1 MEKKLEEK
9 VEKILAGVKVFKRR
23 GRYFIKTA
31 DGILVAGDSLA
42 QAERRLFD
50 VLCVEIVEA
59 QDDGTKTND

>member
-1 MEKKLEEK
+1 MEKQLEEK
-9 VEKILAGVKVFKRR
+9 VEKILLGAKVFKRH

-50 VLCVEIVEA
+50 VLAIEIVEA
-59 QDDGTKTND
+59 QNDDTKAND